1 MSWLAWR
8 LFRAQGYL
16 TLLLLACFGVLVALT
31 GPHLADLYSRS
42 GAAACTGD
50 RCSELAQSFLNG
62 AKAGLTGAVYT
73 VGMLA
78 VLGFPI
84 LAGVFWGAPLVSR
97 ELEAGTHRVAWTQSV
112 TRTRWL
118 LPRLGVVLGAAAVT
132 AALVS
137 FALTWWAS
145 PIDSTQGGRLQPGVY
160 LARGIVPVGYALLAV
175 ALGVLL
181 GAVLRRTVPAM
192 ATTFAGVAAL
202 MLTFSLWLRP
212 HLLPPAHANVPLDL
226 SNIQTFAETD
236 GGHMEVV
243 ANFAQKGAL
252 VLSNRTLTPQGKLF
266 VGPADPTQCS
276 RDLPG
281 QRCMD
286 WVSSLGL
293 RQDVTYQPASRFWAF
308 QLIETG
314 ILVAIAAA
322 AVALCVWWV
331 RRRIS

>member
-1 MSWLAWR
+1 MTWLAWR

-16 TLLLLACFGVLVALT
+16 TLLLIACFGVLVAVT

-42 GAAACTGD
+42 GTAACTGD
-50 RCSELAQSFLNG
+50 RCSQLAQSFLNS
-62 AKAGLTGAVYT
+62 AKSGLTGTVYT

-78 VLGFPI
+78 VIGFPI

-118 LPRLGVVLGAAAVT
+118 LPRLGLVLGAAAVT
-132 AALVS
+132 AGLAS

-145 PIDSTQGGRLQPGVY
+145 PIDSAQGGRLQPGVY

-175 ALGVLL
+175 AVGVLL
-181 GAVLRRTVPAM
+181 GAVMRRTVPAM
-192 ATTFAGVAAL
+192 ATTFAVVAGV
-202 MLTFSLWLRP
+202 MLTFSLWVRP

-226 SNIQTFAETD
+226 SNIQTFAETN

-252 VLSNRTLTPQGKLF
+252 VLSNRTLTPEGNLF
-266 VGPADPTQCS
+266 VGPADPTQCD
-276 RDLPG
+276 RNLPG
-281 QRCMD
+281 QQCLD
-286 WVSSLGL
+286 WVNSLGL
-293 RQDVTYQPASRFWAF
+293 RQDVTYQPASRFWDF
-308 QLIETG
+308 QLLETG
-314 ILVAIAAA
+314 ILVVLAAA
-322 AVALCVWWV
+322 AVALSVWWV
-331 RRRIS
+331 RRRLS